1 MESEMLEGFLFEK
14 ELENEISKYF
24 NEQNDYKA
32 ERVSNITGEPIVYS
46 NNTLMNLFSVDAE
59 IDIQTILAKKYGSR
73 VKHIGGKEVS
83 DIEIE
88 GTKYAFNVKVSSN
101 NTSSVKLC
109 SLSTPGK
116 LNGREYRFLTLF
128 YTLNDDKKSIK
139 INRAAVFNYEYIKDI
154 VSKTKDEMHLAKG
167 KILEYLDRR
176 NLYIEGEIEM
186 FNPLTV
192 ENIKP
197 SFNYPDVEEE
207 IISNY
212 FLKKK
217 ETSYTSFL
225 SYFRQKYNQT
235 SIENSVINL
244 MEKNALILKG
254 DVIES
259 LIFSEEHT
267 ISAYQIVNRE
277 YNNYV
282 NQKIDQVDSI
292 KKLREYIVNTYGVKD
307 KLTGMYI
314 SKFIHND
321 KKKLRGKINA

>member
-1 MESEMLEGFLFEK
+1 MGDEMLEGFLFEK

-24 NEQNDYKA
+24 NEKNDYKA

-176 NLYIEGEIEM
+176 NLYIEGEIES
-186 FNPLTV
+186 FQPLTV
-192 ENIKP
+192 ENVKA
-197 SFNYPDVEEE
+197 SFNNPDAS
-207 IISNY
+207 INAIKNY
-212 FLKKK
+212 FTRKK
-217 ETSYTSFL
+217 EISYTTFL
-225 SYFRQKYNQT
+225 SYFKKHYNQT
-235 SIENSVINL
+235 SIENKIVEL
-244 MEKNALILKG
+244 MEEGSLVLEGDILQ
-254 DVIES
+254 S
-259 LIFSEEHT
+259 LIVDDVTGNKYQT
-267 ISAYQIVNRE
+267 IQQE
-277 YNNYV
+277 YNNFV
-282 NQKIDQVDSI
+282 NKSIDNVVSFKD
-292 KKLREYIVNTYGVKD
+292 LRA
-307 KLTGMYI
+307 YI
-314 SKFIHND
+314 SNKYSFNNKYVSGCIS
-321 KKKLRGKINA
+321 KIIRKNKEENANNA

>member
-1 MESEMLEGFLFEK
+1 MGNDMLEGFLFEK

-24 NEQNDYKA
+24 NDQKDYKA
-32 ERVSNITGEPIVYS
+32 ERISNITGEMIVYS

-59 IDIQTILAKKYGSR
+59 IDIQNILAKKYGSR

-101 NTSSVKLC
+101 NTSAVKLC
-109 SLSTPGK
+109 SLTTPEK

-154 VSKTKDEMHLAKG
+154 VSKTKEEMHLAKG

-192 ENIKP
+192 ENVKASYNHPDANIDSIKK
-197 SFNYPDVEEE
+197 
-207 IISNY
+207 Y
-212 FLKKK
+212 FLKKN
-217 ETSYTSFL
+217 ETSYAAFL
-225 SYFRQKYNQT
+225 SYFKKQYNQT
-235 SIENSVINL
+235 SIENKIVEL
-244 MEKNALILKG
+244 MEEGSLVLEGDKLK
-254 DVIES
+254 S
-259 LIFSEEHT
+259 LIVGKIPT
-267 ISAYQIVNRE
+267 SAYSIVKVE
-277 YNNYV
+277 YNNYL
-282 NQKIDQVDSI
+282 NKSIDNVDSI
-292 KKLREYIVNTYGVKD
+292 KDLQKFIVNSYSLSNKKVNNYLNKIMRTVK
-307 KLTGMYI
+307 KE
-314 SKFIHND
+314 NE
-321 KKKLRGKINA
+321 INV